1 MRLLVRLGE
10 RGAADPL
17 TTDDGADGDGQS
29 EHVAHQVGRI
39 AAAQPVDAEQQRD
52 GGHDRRA
59 KRAGRRSR
67 RELPPRAL
75 PAAVAPQ
82 GVQPVLG
89 DLRLHLRQLRDLV
102 ALRGG
107 VLASQPRIAPTA
119 ARGLAFD
126 DRLHFLR
133 REHLALVPLVPRLSA
148 APKARWRLELAL
160 DRRGVA
166 RRRLARIARRRSQQ
180 FLQLRQPRFQLRD
193 AHPERAILCL
203 QLGDTLDVPR
213 ISRHHSRVPHPL
225 PDGKRFRMRPRTS
238 ISRSKVWTHRSDR
251 PWAAV
256 NGYISKELPDRVP
269 RRERGLRARGER
281 DELDPVD
288 DLLTS
293 VLVVGRPTEVA
304 LDVAQAEE
312 RLRPNVLE
320 PRHAREA
327 DLEGDRDVALRL
339 LSDPPLRL
347 RDDLDHRRTGFG
359 YASMSSAAYA
369 PRPTAISRTA
379 PAKTTTGIRNAAAT
393 TRSSMGLGA
402 VA

>member
-1 MRLLVRLGE
+1 
-10 RGAADPL
+10 
-17 TTDDGADGDGQS
+17 
-29 EHVAHQVGRI
+29 
-39 AAAQPVDAEQQRD
+39 
-52 GGHDRRA
+52 RA

-67 RELPPRAL
+67 RELPTRAL

-133 REHLALVPLVPRLSA
+133 REHLA
-148 APKARWRLELAL
+148 
-160 DRRGVA
+160 
-166 RRRLARIARRRSQQ
+166 QQ

-193 AHPERAILCL
+193 AHPERGILCL

-327 DLEGDRDVALRL
+327 DLEGDRDVALGL
-339 LSDPPLRL
+339 LGAPPLRL